1 MMADKIWLLTDGGNP
16 VSLHKGK
23 DGIYREAITVKMVFL
38 PERHVLNIADQNSI
52 ELICPYHF
60 KGRTLNVLLLGVAI
74 GIVTGGMT
82 SVEPILSAIV
92 ILTFALTTLLFHTNS
107 TSEYVLLRT
116 VNNENVKFFIMA
128 EEELD
133 NLKMA
138 FSDKFIDKTK
148 PGATDLNDNDK
159 RIVDT
164 LRLSIVTTSSSIT
177 SFVMLPF
184 VRQTIE
190 GQDLSIQG
198 LLSCIIFMIAIVMA
212 SVGAYGVVKSYTLR
226 LEGKNISQK
235 TQS

>member
-1 MMADKIWLLTDGGNP
+1 MMADKIWLLTEGGHP
-16 VSLHKGK
+16 VSLHRGK
-23 DGIYREAITVKMVFL
+23 EGIYREAITVKMVFL
-38 PERHVLNIADQNSI
+38 PERHVLNLADQNTI

-133 NLKMA
+133 SLKIK
-138 FSDKFIDKTK
+138 FTDKFIDNTK
-148 PGATDLNDNDK
+148 PGATDLSENDK

-164 LRLSIVTTSSSIT
+164 LRFSIVTTSSSIT
-177 SFVMLPF
+177 SFAMLPF

-190 GQDLSIQG
+190 GQNLSVQG
-198 LLSCIIFMIAIVMA
+198 VLNCMVFMIAIIMA
-212 SVGAYGVVKSYTLR
+212 SLGAYGVVRSYATRLKREKSA
-226 LEGKNISQK
+226 EKP
-235 TQS
+235 QS